1 VVVTI
6 LNELLHTREYR
17 LYKVPSDMTIS
28 EAMHLIKQTVPD
40 WDVHYIEAAR
50 DGLIFRL
57 ESPLPKRML

>member
-1 VVVTI
+1 
-6 LNELLHTREYR
+6 
-17 LYKVPSDMTIS
+17 MTIS

-57 ESPLPKRML
+57 ESPLPKRLL